1 MVGGPHLCWAVLNYL
16 LDEVAHFKAIISCKA
31 TNHKSVLMPL
41 LDWTP
46 WSKANLFVSIALSF
60 KWFNIT
66 CLCLLAV
73 CTSGETNLITRV
85 CNMFLAILETS
96 SVLPWLP
103 HCTIHESYDG
113 AKTRTFLPK
122 SCGSQFWAQQ
132 LWGSLRCT
140 QVLFQA
146 SLSPCLCRP
155 WNKTT
160 SKLVEQITSSGGHNW
175 WTRWPWFTKGMHK
188 MQMGH

>member
-1 MVGGPHLCWAVLNYL
+1 MAKFLVLLVRPYFPSPLQAVAMHYMPAKWPSPLQQIL
-16 LDEVAHFKAIISCKA
+16 KQIS
-31 TNHKSVLMPL
+31 L
-41 LDWTP
+41 
-46 WSKANLFVSIALSF
+46 WSKADLLVLIPLSF
-60 KWFNIT
+60 KWFNVT
-66 CLCLLAV
+66 CLCLPV
-73 CTSGETNLITRV
+73 CTSGETNLITRI
-85 CNMFLAILETS
+85 CNRFVAILETS

-113 AKTRTFLPK
+113 ARTRTFSPK

-132 LWGSLRCT
+132 LWGWLRCT

-160 SKLVEQITSSGGHNW
+160 SKLVEQTTSSGGHNW
-175 WTRWPWFTKGMHK
+175 WTGWPWFTKGTHK